1 MVFAKMG
8 RIRHIERRGSNHP
21 KNGWLWAHDYSPE
34 LVRLYLFVTSIVD
47 WFFWH
52 SVINNYTPAA
62 LKNYRCDE
70 ARACELLDG
79 LNEMI
84 ASESEGSDLLSEESC
99 LLSDLI
105 LELYQFPAIELVI
118 RSAAQDNREIS
129 DISSS
134 LFTWCTERTAERV
147 VLEDYMKRVINTRS
161 HVFNS
166 GNYHDEMNWL
176 DIYDMEINELYRA
189 WVEEKPRRLE
199 EEIRKKI
206 NLFRKHAAFDIDN
219 RAKSQWYAE
228 ANYLGID
235 HKQTIQHWDFFCEY
249 LSLKVRYHKTRVGLI
264 EEAID
269 SYFSMRQVL
278 RNTDNLIYDFG
289 RAAIDFSESR
299 VQLLGENF
307 PCFGQAL

>member
-1 MVFAKMG
+1 MG
-8 RIRHIERRGSNHP
+8 RISHIERRGSNHP
-21 KNGWLWAHDYSPE
+21 KTGWLWAHDYSPE

-105 LELYQFPAIELVI
+105 LELYQFPAFELVI

-129 DISSS
+129 DICSS
-134 LFTWCTERTAERV
+134 LFTWCAERTAERI
-147 VLEDYMKRVINTRS
+147 VLEDYMKRVIHTRS

-166 GNYHDEMNWL
+166 GNYHDVMNWL
-176 DIYDMEINELYRA
+176 DIYDMEINETYRV
-189 WVEEKPRRLE
+189 WIKEKPYRQE

-206 NLFRKHAAFDIDN
+206 SLFRKHSAFNIDS
-219 RAKSQWYAE
+219 RAESQWLAE
-228 ANYLGID
+228 ASYLGLN
-235 HKQTIQHWDFFCEY
+235 HQQASQHWNCLREY
-249 LSLKVRYHKTRVGLI
+249 LALKIKFHETR
-264 EEAID
+264 ID
-269 SYFSMRQVL
+269 LVQDSMNSRFTFRQVL
-278 RNTDNLIYDFG
+278 RNTENMTYDFG
-289 RAAIDFSESR
+289 RSAIDYSEICMKLYWR
-299 VQLLGENF
+299 
-307 PCFGQAL
+307 

>member
-1 MVFAKMG
+1 MAT
-8 RIRHIERRGSNHP
+8 
-21 KNGWLWAHDYSPE
+21 
-34 LVRLYLFVTSIVD
+34 RLSLSGYICSSRLLSIG
-47 WFFWH
+47 FGIAL
-52 SVINNYTPAA
+52 SIIALTA

-134 LFTWCTERTAERV
+134 LFTWCTDRTAERV
-147 VLEDYMKRVINTRS
+147 VLEDYMKRVIHTRS

-166 GNYHDEMNWL
+166 GNFHDEMNWL
-176 DIYDMEINELYRA
+176 DIYDMEINETYRA
-189 WVEEKPRRLE
+189 WIIEKPRRLK

-206 NLFRKHAAFDIDN
+206 NLFKKINPLQKRQKLLKDN
-219 RAKSQWYAE
+219 
-228 ANYLGID
+228 
-235 HKQTIQHWDFFCEY
+235 
-249 LSLKVRYHKTRVGLI
+249 SLILV
-264 EEAID
+264 
-269 SYFSMRQVL
+269 
-278 RNTDNLIYDFG
+278 
-289 RAAIDFSESR
+289 
-299 VQLLGENF
+299 
-307 PCFGQAL
+307 